1 MVLFAFAERRMS
13 MKLLDRIKKGIFIM
27 DGAMGTQIQN
37 FDVPPSAWQD
47 KEGCNELLNLTAP
60 DIIRQIHT
68 TYFAAGS
75 DAVETNSFGSSP
87 VTLGEYDLSA
97 KAREISLA
105 AARIAREAA
114 AAAST
119 PDRPRYV
126 FGSVGPGTK
135 LPTLGQIPYDQLRDG
150 LTVQIEGL
158 LEGGADGILFETCQD
173 LLQIK
178 AGIAAFE
185 KAGGLKAG
193 APLYVSVTVEQTG
206 TLLIGSSIAAVVAA
220 LSALPVNILGLN
232 CATGPEAMRIHL
244 DYLAE
249 NWPGLL
255 ACMPNAGMP
264 ELRSG
269 QVHYPL
275 QALEFAKKLGS
286 MAREVGLNV
295 AGGCCGTTPAHI
307 EALCNELKGFR
318 APERI
323 ITAPQQVTS
332 VFGPVDLSQEPAPL
346 YIGERANATGS
357 KKFRDALL
365 KDDYDA
371 CFAILQEQEETGAHV
386 LDLSMAYTGRDEVK
400 DVEHLVSRAAKECR
414 LPLMI
419 DSTQT
424 DVIEAALKL
433 YGGRMIVNSINFES
447 GEERAETVTALARAY
462 GAALVALTIDETG
475 MARTADEKFRIAER
489 LVKFCEARGV
499 SRTALF
505 IDPLTFTVGSGDE
518 TLRTAAVETVA
529 AIRRIKKDLPGV
541 RTVLGL
547 SNISF
552 GLKPAGRKV
561 LNAVFLDRCVKAG
574 MDACIINVAGI
585 VPLTEISADALKV
598 AGALLDN
605 DQSAGDPL
613 ENFINFFSDEQAEDA
628 SAAAAAK
635 EPEDILTEAVVR
647 GRLQPLGD
655 VMPGLLQKY
664 SAEHILNEILVPAMQ
679 EVGRLFN
686 DGILQLPFVLKSAEV
701 MKKSVDLIKPH
712 MKTSD
717 TGARRATMVLATV
730 AGDVHDIGKNL
741 VDIILSNNGFHV
753 VNLGTKMP
761 VEQMIAAVKEHR
773 VDVLG
778 MSGLLVKSA
787 AQMAENMKA
796 LDAAGLAIPV
806 FLGGAALTAEY
817 VANTCQP
824 AYSGPVIYCKDAFE
838 GLTRMQEL
846 VSKGRLEKTPPI
858 KRPAAGPA
866 ELRTAPSEPVEQ
878 IEPPTPPFWGHR
890 INRDINLEDV
900 YPMLNEKSIVRGQWK
915 FRKGKLTDR
924 EWQKLMDEEVNPRM
938 EELKKKFRNRDLFQP
953 QTAWGF
959 YPCRSEGNSLFVFA
973 DEKSEPIRL
982 DFPRQRKP
990 PHKAIPDYFRAD
1002 RDVVGFMSVTLGRG
1016 PDRETQRLL
1025 KEDRYQDYYLLYGF
1039 AVELTDA
1046 LAEYCHKT
1054 MRLAWGF
1061 DEPEMDLQGY
1071 NDQLYRGSRYGFGYA
1086 SCPDLAM
1093 NRIACDLVHA
1103 KEMGVE
1109 VSENL
1114 MMIPEFTTAAIV
1126 LHHPQAKYF
1135 NV

>member
-1 MVLFAFAERRMS
+1 MRLLERIR
-13 MKLLDRIKKGIFIM
+13 KGIFIM

-37 FDVPPSAWQD
+37 FEIPASAWQD

-60 DIIRQIHT
+60 DMIRQIHAN
-68 TYFAAGS
+68 YLAAGS

-87 VTLGEYDLSA
+87 VTLGEYDLSS
-97 KAREISLA
+97 KAREISIA

-114 AAAST
+114 AAASS

-158 LEGGADGILFETCQD
+158 LEGGADGILLETCQD

-178 AGIAAFE
+178 AGVAAFE
-185 KAGGLKAG
+185 KAGGRKAG
-193 APLYVSVTVEQTG
+193 IPLYVSVTVEQTG
-206 TLLIGSSIAAVVAA
+206 TLLIGSSIAAVVAT
-220 LSALPVNILGLN
+220 LSALPVDILGLN
-232 CATGPEAMRIHL
+232 CATGPDAMRIHL
-244 DYLAE
+244 DYLAA
-249 NWPGLL
+249 NWPGLV

-264 ELRSG
+264 ELRNG
-269 QVHYPL
+269 QVNYPL
-275 QALEFAKKLGS
+275 QPAEFATLLAKMG
-286 MAREVGLNV
+286 REVGLNV

-307 EALCNELKGFR
+307 EALCKELKGFC
-318 APERI
+318 APERKI
-323 ITAPQQVTS
+323 AAPQQASS
-332 VFGPVDLSQEPAPL
+332 VFGPVDLSQEPPPL

-371 CFAILQEQEETGAHV
+371 CFTILQEQEETGAHV

-400 DVEHLVSRAAKECR
+400 DVQHLVGRAAKECR

-447 GEERAETVTALARAY
+447 GEERARTVTELARVY
-462 GAALVALTIDETG
+462 GAALVGLTIDETG
-475 MARTADEKFRIAER
+475 MAKTADEKFRVAER

-499 SRTALF
+499 PRTALF

-518 TLRTAAVETVA
+518 TLRTAAIETLA
-529 AIRRIKKDLPGV
+529 AIRRIKKELPGV

-585 VPLTEISADALKV
+585 MPLTEISADALRV
-598 AGALLDN
+598 AEALLDN
-605 DQSAGDPL
+605 NHSAGDPL
-613 ENFINFFSDEQAEDA
+613 DNFINFFSDAQAEEA
-628 SAAAAAK
+628 SASAAAK
-635 EPEDILTEAVVR
+635 EPEEILTDAVVR
-647 GRLQPLGD
+647 GRLQPLPD

-664 SAEHILNEILVPAMQ
+664 AAEHILNEILVPAMKT
-679 EVGRLFN
+679 VGCLFN

-701 MKKSVDLIKPH
+701 MKKAVDLIKPH
-712 MKTSD
+712 MKTSHS
-717 TGARRATMVLATV
+717 ATRKAVMVLATV
-730 AGDVHDIGKNL
+730 TGDVHDIGKNL
-741 VDIILSNNGFHV
+741 VDIILSNNGFSV
-753 VNLGTKMP
+753 VNMGTKMP
-761 VEQMIAAVKEHR
+761 VEQMIAAVKEHKA
-773 VDVLG
+773 DVLG

-796 LDAAGLAIPV
+796 LEAAGLKIPV

-846 VSKGRLEKTPPI
+846 VSKGKLERSAPVV
-858 KRPAAGPA
+858 RPPA
-866 ELRTAPSEPVEQ
+866 EPVEIRTAPSEPVEK
-878 IEPPTPPFWGHR
+878 IAPPQPPFWGHR
-890 INRDINLEDV
+890 INRDINLDDV
-900 YPMLNEKSIVRGQWK
+900 YPMLNEKSIVRGQWR
-915 FRKGKLTDR
+915 FRKGKLSDL
-924 EWQKLMDEEVNPRM
+924 EWQKLMDEEVNPRL
-938 EELKKKFRNRDLFQP
+938 EELKKKFKNRNLFKP

-959 YPCRSEGNSLFVFA
+959 YPCRAEGNSLFVFPN
-973 DEKSEPIRL
+973 EKAEPIRL
-982 DFPRQRKP
+982 EFPRQRRA

-1002 RDVVGFMSVTLGRG
+1002 RDVVGFMSVTLGTG
-1016 PDRETQRLL
+1016 PDEETQRLL

-1054 MRLAWGF
+1054 MRIAWGF
-1061 DEPEMDLQGY
+1061 DEPELDLQGY

-1086 SCPDLAM
+1086 SCPDLNM